1 MFVKSLTVCFEEGWE
16 EGFVLEDDGHCLEG
30 QGGGETEESGKMLEL
45 LSREKGEGE
54 GEGGTQRQTLLCGGW
69 DLIGILMSRTE
80 DHWHKSP
87 IIIPRICITR
97 YL

>member
-1 MFVKSLTVCFEEGWE
+1 MFPESLTVCFEEVWE
-16 EGFVLEDDGHCLEG
+16 ERFMLEDDRHCLEG
-30 QGGGETEESGKMLEL
+30 QGRGETEESGKMLEL
-45 LSREKGEGE
+45 LREKGE

-69 DLIGILMSRTE
+69 DLIGILMSRTG

>member
-1 MFVKSLTVCFEEGWE
+1 MFTESLTVCFEEVWE
-16 EGFVLEDDGHCLEG
+16 EGFMLEDDGHCLEG

-45 LSREKGEGE
+45 LREKGE

-69 DLIGILMSRTE
+69 DLTGILMSRTE
-80 DHWHKSP
+80 DHWHRSP
-87 IIIPRICITR
+87 IIRLSHFCIG